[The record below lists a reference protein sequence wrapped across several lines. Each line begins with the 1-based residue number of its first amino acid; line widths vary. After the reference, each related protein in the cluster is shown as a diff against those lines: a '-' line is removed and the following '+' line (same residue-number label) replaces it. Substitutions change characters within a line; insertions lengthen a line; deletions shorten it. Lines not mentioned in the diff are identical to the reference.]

1 MKIDIIVDTICPWC
15 YVGKKR
21 FERALASSPVE
32 GLEVGWRPFQ
42 LNPHMPREG
51 MDRGEYLAQKFGGPR
66 RAESQYRVIEETG
79 RDEGIDFRFSD
90 IDRTPNS
97 IDSHRLVRLAG
108 ENGLQT
114 QMVEAVFQ
122 AYFLEGR
129 DIGSRTVLAEI
140 GAENGMDFEETI
152 DYLTS
157 GRDVDIVRSED
168 QMARN
173 MGVNGVPCYIVER
186 NYAISGAQSPEVFAQ
201 VFDFVRQEGAE
212 IAAE

>member
-1 MKIDIIVDTICPWC
+1 MKIDIIFDTICPWC

-21 FERALASSPVE
+21 FEHALARFPVE

-66 RAESQYRVIEETG
+66 RAESQYRAIEETG
-79 RDEGIDFRFSD
+79 REEGIEFRFAE
-90 IDRTPNS
+90 IKRTPNS
-97 IDSHRLVRLAG
+97 LDSHRLLRLAG
-108 ENGLQT
+108 EKGLQT
-114 QMVEAVFQ
+114 EMVEALFQ
-122 AYFLEGR
+122 AYFLDGR
-129 DIGSRTVLAEI
+129 DIGNRVVLAGI
-140 GAENGMDFEETI
+140 GAEHGMDFDGI
-152 DYLTS
+152 VDYLSS
-157 GRDVDIVRSED
+157 GRDMDIVRSED

-173 MGVNGVPCYIVER
+173 MGVTGVPCYIVER

-201 VFDFVRQEGAE
+201 VFEFVRQEAAE